1 MFNQSLKFYK
11 INVTARLQCAVNL
24 YIDATHNKNIP
35 ISVCSRAIISSRSV
49 GKKNIKG
56 LIHKN
61 ITNYYF
67 NTKNKNVF
75 VGWQIGDYAFALIN
89 IGWPLRVLTA

>member
-1 MFNQSLKFYK
+1 MPPTIRTFPF
-11 INVTARLQCAVNL
+11 QCVL
-24 YIDATHNKNIP
+24 GLLFHLDLW
-35 ISVCSRAIISSRSV
+35 
-49 GKKNIKG
+49 GKNIKG